1 MAVGQLPD
9 QVREFAKY
17 LNQLLA
23 RLDQDDGWCGVFWS
37 RDPDGMRA
45 CLEGAEVPPWDVVQA
60 LLHDLAAAIGVG
72 AVQQE
77 TVRAR
82 TLHAASVAAYDR
94 GPGGRELLSDR
105 LDLMLQEQRF
115 AQERQQ
121 ELARALAVAA
131 TDDEVERIHLDLAW
145 VRDDHERAVARCAEL
160 QARMERL
167 DRVRA
172 PQWVEFGQPGPEA
185 GSGPGGSGGP
195 ALAPA
200 DEHAAADD
208 LNDAYGAYG
217 AYETH
222 GVYGVRDSYGAYG
235 AGGADGQGGER
246 GPEGAY
252 GMTDTHGPDGA
263 YGTPDAHGLHGGHDS
278 RAYGTHDS
286 PGAQDGYDA
295 ERPVFDARGASERH
309 EATTAVTPA
318 GTATAGSGSDSSP
331 APTPGPSRT
340 PRVPRQPGSRRRPRG
355 DRGDRGARG
364 ARFAGLV
371 VAADDE
377 AGTVVPA
384 PEGEQTGPA
393 RTPRGVRYAR
403 PDGTAADDPRR
414 PAPGDRPAVTDE
426 GVTDE
431 GGTDGGG
438 TDGGG
443 THGGTTHE
451 GATGERATDE
461 RVTADA
467 VEALIRLRG
476 EGRSGEAHGV
486 LVEAAGWPA
495 ARLPLF
501 AEELHHAGLGAD
513 WSTLLWEAASLPPD
527 QLVAVA
533 DALAGAG
540 RAEDCRKLLRQ
551 GVARPAP
558 EIAES
563 LIALGDAGRVR
574 EARALL
580 DAYVRVRTAEDVAAC
595 AHTDPPRLI
604 PLLLASAKGTSDE
617 HHWDLVHALRVA
629 GYTT

>member
-23 RLDQDDGWCGVFWS
+23 RLDQGDGWCGVFWS

-60 LLHDLAAAIGVG
+60 LLHDLAAAVGV
-72 AVQQE
+72 AAAQSE

-82 TLHAASVAAYDR
+82 TLHAASVAAHDR
-94 GPGGRELLSDR
+94 RPGGRELLSDR

-121 ELARALAVAA
+121 ELARALSVAA
-131 TDDEVERIHLDLAW
+131 TDDEVDRIHLDLAW

-172 PQWVEFGQPGPEA
+172 PQWVDFGQPPRA
-185 GSGPGGSGGP
+185 GSGSGRARASGGP
-195 ALAPA
+195 APAPA
-200 DEHAAADD
+200 LDPASEEEHTAAHD
-208 LNDAYGAYG
+208 LSDARGAYGAYG
-217 AYETH
+217 SSGSHGAYGSSGSQGAH
-222 GVYGVRDSYGAYG
+222 GPSGAYG
-235 AGGADGQGGER
+235 A
-246 GPEGAY
+246 
-252 GMTDTHGPDGA
+252 
-263 YGTPDAHGLHGGHDS
+263 
-278 RAYGTHDS
+278 HDS
-286 PGAQDGYDA
+286 PGADEYDA
-295 ERPVFDARGASERH
+295 ERPVFDVRRVPARH
-309 EATTAVTPA
+309 EPAAVAAPD
-318 GTATAGSGSDSSP
+318 GTFTAGSGAEPS
-331 APTPGPSRT
+331 PGPAAPPDATEAPSPTSRG
-340 PRVPRQPGSRRRPRG
+340 PRVPRQPGSRRRP
-355 DRGDRGARG
+355 RG

-377 AGTVVPA
+377 AGPPAPA
-384 PEGEQTGPA
+384 PEDERTDPA
-393 RTPRGVRYAR
+393 RTPRGAR
-403 PDGTAADDPRR
+403 SAQPALTAADAPRH
-414 PAPGDRPAVTDE
+414 PAPDESPAD
-426 GVTDE
+426 
-431 GGTDGGG
+431 
-438 TDGGG
+438 
-443 THGGTTHE
+443 
-451 GATGERATDE
+451 TDE
-461 RVTADA
+461 RVTTDA
-467 VEALIRLRG
+467 VKALIRLRG

-501 AEELHHAGLGAD
+501 ADELLHAGLGAD
-513 WSTLLWEAASLPPD
+513 WATLLWEAASLPPD
-527 QLVAVA
+527 RLVAVA

-563 LIALGDAGRVR
+563 LLALGDAGRDR

-595 AHTDPPRLI
+595 AHTDPGLV

-629 GYTT
+629 GFTT